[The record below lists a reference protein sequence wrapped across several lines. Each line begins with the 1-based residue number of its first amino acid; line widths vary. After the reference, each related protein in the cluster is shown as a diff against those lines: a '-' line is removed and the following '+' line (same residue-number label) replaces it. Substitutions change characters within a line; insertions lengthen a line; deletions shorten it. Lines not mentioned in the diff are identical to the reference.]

1 LIALQRLGLGKEK
14 RTRRKYNNSFKAKRE
29 ENNTLAAF
37 ASNH

>member
-1 LIALQRLGLGKEK
+1 LVARQRLSFGKEK
-14 RTRRKYNNSFKAKRE
+14 RMRRKNNNSFKAKRE